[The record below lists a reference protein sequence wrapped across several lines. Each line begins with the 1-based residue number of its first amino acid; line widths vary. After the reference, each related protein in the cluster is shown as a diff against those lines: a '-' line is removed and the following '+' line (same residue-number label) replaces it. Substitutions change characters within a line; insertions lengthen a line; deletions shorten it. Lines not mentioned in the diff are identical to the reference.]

1 MQKLKPL
8 DVVIAA
14 LAAGLVLFLFI
25 RIYSTPADNASVVIR
40 VNEDT
45 WRYSLD
51 VDREIAVPGPLGE
64 TFVHIE
70 NGQAHVEES
79 PCKNKF
85 CIAAGEI
92 NRPGEWI
99 VCLPNEVF
107 IMIEGA
113 IESDELEVDDIVF

>member
-70 NGQAHVEES
+70 
-79 PCKNKF
+79 CKNKF

-113 IESDELEVDDIVF
+113 MESDGLEVDDIVF